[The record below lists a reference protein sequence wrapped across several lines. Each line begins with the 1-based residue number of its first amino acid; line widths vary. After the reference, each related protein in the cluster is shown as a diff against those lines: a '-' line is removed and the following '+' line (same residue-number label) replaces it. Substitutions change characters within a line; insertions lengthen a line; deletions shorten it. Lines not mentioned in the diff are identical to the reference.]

1 MYQSKYYT
9 CEEVDERLLKGYY
22 DDAVSKGYTGTFE
35 QLQLELAS
43 VDLIDLNLLN
53 SNAGYTL
60 TEAVAKMEELS
71 PVHPSIV
78 RFRYTDKTYNKL
90 RTLTYDSTKPTL
102 LTKVTDISTYTLTL
116 SEFNGDIFKSL
127 LLEFGHIGF
136 EGSMYITHSG
146 TICGKVSIFGDSM
159 GHVVNQEVLTNCV
172 LSSDRT
178 SLESFHNHT
187 KIFKYERFFNLS
199 NSSFQDRDGN
209 IVPSHDNSLWYT
221 STYEMVPDAY
231 VVCNT
236 PAGTADKTISVGG
249 YHTIPA
255 HGGGSIKVKFTYANT
270 VENPTLD
277 ISGTGAKPLY
287 LGKDPVSPTNTWA
300 DGSIVEVFYDGEN
313 YRILSDPFENIRI
326 LQYFYDQDCIEF
338 VHVVTDQ
345 DGKLLLAIR
354 TNGEVITFSDLDVNG
369 IIKNLSNKPDFKIDS
384 YNTDSIKIH
393 SGIHQKQHGS
403 DVEYLEESIT
413 LHGATEEQAGVMTKQ
428 HVINMNNMN
437 GQLAALLAGAKVTI
451 SFNPSVIYKD
461 VETEVKITGSISG
474 VNAEFILILEQ
485 GTMIAS
491 AENQNSVNVT
501 KSYTLS
507 EDSKKFEVNTMFS
520 GSGMKTSGA
529 LLARHPIYCGFATAP
544 TAITDNAHKLSPRTS
559 AAGTYQATAQADGV
573 RYFILVPT
581 GIAVPTNFTM
591 GGAPY
596 VMTKQEFSVGGVPY
610 NMLVSGSTYNT
621 GAVVDIKAS

>member
-9 CEEVDERLLKGYY
+9 CEEIDERLLKGYY
-22 DDAVSKGYTGTFE
+22 DDSVSKGYTGTFE

-60 TEAVAKMEELS
+60 TEAVAKMDELS

-90 RTLTYDSTKPTL
+90 RTLTYDSTKSTL
-102 LTKVTDISTYTLTL
+102 LTKVTDISTYTITL

-127 LLEFGHIGF
+127 LLEIGHIGF

-146 TICGKVSIFGDSM
+146 KICGKVSIFGDSM
-159 GHVVNQEVLTNCV
+159 GHVVNQEVLTNCT

-178 SLESFHNHT
+178 SLESSHNHT

-199 NSSFQDRDGN
+199 NSNIQDRDGN
-209 IVPSHDNSLWYT
+209 LVPSHDNSLWYT
-221 STYEMVPDAY
+221 STYETVPDAY

-236 PAGTADKTISVGG
+236 HAGTADKTISVEG

-255 HGGGSIKVKFTYANT
+255 HGGGSIKVKFVHANT
-270 VENPTLD
+270 AENPTLD

-287 LGKDPVSPTNTWA
+287 LGKDLVSPTNTWA

-345 DGKLLLAIR
+345 DGKLLWAIR
-354 TNGEVITFSDLDVNG
+354 TNGEVVTFGDSEVQGNQSVRKDLHVGKEIYVGTHEVDRCLTN
-369 IIKNLSNKPDFKIDS
+369 
-384 YNTDSIKIH
+384 
-393 SGIHQKQHGS
+393 
-403 DVEYLEESIT
+403 VE
-413 LHGATEEQAGVMTKQ
+413 
-428 HVINMNNMN
+428 
-437 GQLAALLAGAKVTI
+437 GQLAAILAGAKV
-451 SFNPSVIYKD
+451 SVGLNPSVIHVGVLSKIL
-461 VETEVKITGSISG
+461 VSANITG
-474 VNAEFILILEQ
+474 VVAESLELYEGSVTQ
-485 GTMIAS
+485 DNLIAS
-491 AENQNSVNVT
+491 GTNKTSVSTSKTYCANSDVSFVAVA
-501 KSYTLS
+501 K
-507 EDSKKFEVNTMFS
+507 FS
-520 GSGMKTSGA
+520 GAGMTATGS
-529 LLARHPIYCGFATAP
+529 LLVRHPIYCGFATSP
-544 TAITDNAHKLSPRTS
+544 EDITDDAHKLSPRTS
-559 AAGTYQATAQADGV
+559 AAGTYSATAEADGV

-581 GIAVPTNFTM
+581 GISVPTNFTM

-596 VMTKQEFSVGGVPY
+596 VMTKQLFSVSGVSY
-610 NMLVSGSTYNT
+610 TMLISGSTYNT
-621 GAVVDIKAS
+621 GAIVDIIAY